1 MRVLVLDIE
10 TRPPLLYAWPPLW
23 DLHASPEQVVER
35 GRMICFAA
43 KWLDEKKVMFHSEY
57 QEGGFD
63 GMVAAARDL
72 LDQADIVVHFN
83 GQSFDEKHMQT
94 EIWLA
99 RRRTGDVERFSR
111 PSPFERWDLKKLVA
125 KEFRLDS
132 NKLAYVSRVL
142 DIGEKLKH
150 EGWALWEGWINQDP
164 KYIRIM
170 ERYNR
175 KDVLLTEELLHEVE
189 DYLPIRIPAPLSEPD
204 AEGLQFPSCPY
215 CDSTHREKR
224 GFHYTTVSKY
234 QRYRCLDCLRYYR
247 DTRRIAGLTT
257 KGL

>member
-1 MRVLVLDIE
+1 MKVLVFDIE
-10 TRPPLLYAWPPLW
+10 TKPPLLYAWPPLY
-23 DLHASPEQVVER
+23 DLHAGVEQVVER

-43 KWLDEKKVMFHSEY
+43 KWLDQKKVMFHSEY
-57 QEGGFD
+57 KDGFE
-63 GMVAAARDL
+63 GMVQAARDL
-72 LDQADIVVHFN
+72 LDEADIVVHFN
-83 GQSFDEKHMQT
+83 GQSFDEKHMKT
-94 EIWLA
+94 EIWLQKLA
-99 RRRTGDVERFSR
+99 P

-150 EGWALWEGWINQDP
+150 EGWALWQGWIDQDP
-164 KYIRIM
+164 RYVRIM

-175 KDVLLTEELLHEVE
+175 KDVLLTEELLHEVTE
-189 DYLPIRIPAPLSEPD
+189 YLPLRIPAPLREPD
-204 AEGLQFPSCPY
+204 AEGVQPLSCPY

-234 QRYRCLDCLRYYR
+234 QRYRCLDCGRYYR
-247 DTRRIAGLTT
+247 DTRRVAGLST

>member
-1 MRVLVLDIE
+1 MRVLTLDIE
-10 TRPPLLYAWPPLW
+10 TKPPLLYAWPPLY
-23 DLHASPEQVVER
+23 DLRAGVEQVVER

-43 KWLDEKKVMFHSEY
+43 KWLDEKKVRFHSEY
-57 QEGGFD
+57 KDGVE
-63 GMVAAARDL
+63 GMVRAARDL
-72 LDQADIVVHFN
+72 LDEADLVVHFN
-83 GQSFDEKHMQT
+83 GQSFDEKHIAT

-99 RRRTGDVERFSR
+99 GLDR
-111 PSPFERWDLKKLVA
+111 PSPFQRWDLKKIIA

-150 EGWALWEGWINQDP
+150 EGWALWQGWIDQDP
-164 KYIRIM
+164 KYVRIM

-175 KDVLLTEELLHEVE
+175 KDVLLTEELLHEVTQ
-189 DYLPIRIPAPLSEPD
+189 YLPIRIPGPLEQLGAGTAGD
-204 AEGLQFPSCPY
+204 ICPE
-215 CDSTHREKR
+215 CGSSHREKR

-234 QRYRCLDCLRYYR
+234 QRYRCLDCGRYYR
-247 DTRRIAGLTT
+247 DTRRSAGITT